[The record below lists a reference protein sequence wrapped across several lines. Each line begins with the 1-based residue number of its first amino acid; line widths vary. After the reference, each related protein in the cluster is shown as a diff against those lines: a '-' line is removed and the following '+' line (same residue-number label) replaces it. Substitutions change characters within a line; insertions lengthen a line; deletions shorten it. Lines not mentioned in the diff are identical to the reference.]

1 MHVVSLDIN
10 QLESLCSVLSSKK
23 ESLERDYVSTQTK
36 LHVQSKEIENS
47 FACLKGEVHQL
58 QVAKDQLQMEK
69 DQQELRNLR
78 QEVARL
84 RSIGTSNKAKT
95 RKPPVRE
102 SNKRRNR
109 MKERENWILVSRWE
123 PPRLRI

>member
-10 QLESLCSVLSSKK
+10 QLQSDYDVLSSKK
-23 ESLERDYVSTQTK
+23 DSLERDYASTQTK
-36 LHVQSKEIENS
+36 LQKELENS
-47 FACLKGEVHQL
+47 FAGLKGEVHQL
-58 QVAKDQLQMEK
+58 QIAKDQLQMEK
-69 DQQELRNLR
+69 DKQEIINLR

-84 RSIGTSNKAKT
+84 RSIGTANKART

-102 SNKRRNR
+102 SNKRRSR
-109 MKERENWILVSRWE
+109 MKERENWILVSRWD